1 MNTSSSSYSNVAQR
15 GIKTGSKQSFRS
27 EAFAN
32 ASWNETSTTSQD
44 WFHLPLNEENISPSR
59 NLSAFR
65 AIYKVDVP
73 WKVINEDDDMAL
85 GEARRNGREVTGKQV
100 LQWLASLDE
109 CSIEKPE
116 SIDFIDAYGCVNRK
130 FNLQELAYIAEKRKQ
145 YKDDKKSVKKG
156 PIESRPSGITY
167 SVKKDKGKG
176 KAKEV
181 YQETLNDKHEVI
193 EKIAKQIIDDVK
205 GVLTFTDTPKLDYK
219 VNRAP
224 WAREEP
230 PSREGL
236 NDWKVDLIN
245 SIRAVA
251 PEGNDERNHQQRC
264 AAKFNGLRHKSQ
276 SLGPNASGPYKQKN
290 PTEFFQPKKNSL
302 MVQTTKNGLLKWK
315 LI

>member
-1 MNTSSSSYSNVAQR
+1 MNSSSSSYSNVAQK

-32 ASWNETSTTSQD
+32 ASWNETSMTSQD
-44 WFHLPLNEENISPSR
+44 WFSQLPYEKNISPSR

-65 AIYKVDVP
+65 TIYLVNIP
-73 WKVINEDDDMAL
+73 WTVINEDDDMAL
-85 GEARRNGREVTGKQV
+85 GEARRNGREVTGKRV
-100 LQWLASLDE
+100 LEWLTSIDE
-109 CSIEKPE
+109 CSIDKPE
-116 SIDFIDAYGCVNRK
+116 SIEFIDAYGLVNRK
-130 FNLQELAYIAEKRKQ
+130 FNIKELAYIAEKRKQ
-145 YKDDKKSVKKG
+145 YSDDKKSVKKG

-167 SVKKDKGKG
+167 SIKKDKGKG

-181 YQETLNDKHEVI
+181 YQETLKDKHEAI

-205 GVLTFTDTPKLDYK
+205 GVLTFQDTPKLDYT

-251 PEGNDERNHQQRC
+251 PQGDDERNSSTKAR
-264 AAKFNGLRHKSQ
+264 SQ
-276 SLGPNASGPYKQKN
+276 
-290 PTEFFQPKKNSL
+290 
-302 MVQTTKNGLLKWK
+302 V
-315 LI
+315 